1 MNKAEVSQ
9 KLIALRRQN
18 GLSQE
23 QLANQSGVALRTVQ
37 RIEAAAVA
45 AHLQTLSLLAKT
57 LAVDVS
63 EFTSSPM
70 LANNEATKNWLMLLH
85 LSPIIGSAFPGGS
98 LLVPIALWFYK
109 RKDSIEFDTHGRT
122 IVNFQITMSIVYVVS
137 FACIVLL
144 NLFPA
149 MLILAGSIVLNVVL
163 IFYNLWRVWKNQT
176 WSYLL
181 AIPFLRTQRGYTL
194 EGS

>member
-1 MNKAEVSQ
+1 MNKAGVSQ
-9 KLIALRRQN
+9 KLIALRRQK

-63 EFTSSPM
+63 EFTSSQITSI
-70 LANNEATKNWLMLLH
+70 NETTKNWLMLLH

-98 LLVPIALWFYK
+98 LLVPLALWFYK
-109 RKDSIEFDTHGRT
+109 RNDAIEFDNHGRS
-122 IVNFQITMSIVYVVS
+122 IVNFQITMLIVYLVS

-176 WSYLL
+176 WGYPL
-181 AIPFLRTQRGYTL
+181 AIPFLKAHHDYTL